1 MGQGRRSASSRRLR
15 WRVELTPLSG
25 VLASP
30 PPPDASAP
38 GKERR
43 PHGGGLEDSAARPPG
58 RPPALRSNRLQDSSL
73 TQRRGFFPRPCRLP
87 GTLGKLTK

>member
-1 MGQGRRSASSRRLR
+1 MGRGHRSASSRRLL
-15 WRVELTPLSG
+15 WPVEPASLSG
-25 VLASP
+25 ALAS
-30 PPPDASAP
+30 PPDASAP

-43 PHGGGLEDSAARPPG
+43 PRGGGLEDSAARPAG

>member
-1 MGQGRRSASSRRLR
+1 MDAWAGPSLPEQPPAAVAGGT
-15 WRVELTPLSG
+15 RVSVRG
-25 VLASP
+25 ACQ
-30 PPPDASAP
+30 PPDASAP

-43 PHGGGLEDSAARPPG
+43 PRGGGLEDSAARPAG
-58 RPPALRSNRLQDSSL
+58 RPPALRSNRLQDSLL